1 MEQPPA
7 TYCTMYQT
15 APASCAQGLAA
26 VRCVALWTQKPALL
40 ASPPDTLARRIWQ
53 VTIPSLFPPRLE
65 WATESVLCPVVG
77 YVYENITQVIVPF
90 ERKRHLDKADWS
102 SQGKGSLEVIT
113 ITEVGAVMN
122 V

>member
-1 MEQPPA
+1 
-7 TYCTMYQT
+7 
-15 APASCAQGLAA
+15 
-26 VRCVALWTQKPALL
+26 
-40 ASPPDTLARRIWQ
+40 
-53 VTIPSLFPPRLE
+53 
-65 WATESVLCPVVG
+65 VG

-102 SQGKGSLEVIT
+102 SQGKGSLDVIT